1 MLGGILKVVLN
12 RVTNFEGA
20 TLHPGDVINIPL
32 NVSQRWINA
41 GLAHEFKEVKVDIP
55 EEIVFREPDVK
66 PKVKKPRKKRTKKVN
81 DTSYTQ

>member
-1 MLGGILKVVLN
+1 MKVVLN
-12 RVTNFEGA
+12 RITNFENA
-20 TLHPGDVINIPL
+20 TLRPGDVIDVELKIAE
-32 NVSQRWINA
+32 RWINA
-41 GLAHEFKEVKVDIP
+41 GLAHEFKEVKKIADLP